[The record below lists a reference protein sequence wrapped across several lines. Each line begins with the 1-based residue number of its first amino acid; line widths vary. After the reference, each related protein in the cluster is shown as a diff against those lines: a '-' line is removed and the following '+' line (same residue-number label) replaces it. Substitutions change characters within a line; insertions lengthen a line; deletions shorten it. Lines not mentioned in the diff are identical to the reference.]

1 MEYTVI
7 GDTANV
13 AARLEQAAE
22 PGTILVSEATH
33 LLAQDYTRVEPV
45 GPLILKGKPEPISA
59 YRLLGVSHRRSGL
72 RESTAPRMAIFVN
85 RVSELAILNSFL
97 QQVENGHGQAVG
109 LVGEPGIGKSR
120 LLAEFRRQVSDGRVT
135 WVEGRCLSYGTA
147 IPYLL
152 VLDLLRS
159 NCGVLDTD
167 VASRRSSAS
176 SKYASDSLFAQRS
189 GPK

>member
-1 MEYTVI
+1 
-7 GDTANV
+7 
-13 AARLEQAAE
+13 
-22 PGTILVSEATH
+22 
-33 LLAQDYTRVEPV
+33 
-45 GPLILKGKPEPISA
+45 
-59 YRLLGVSHRRSGL
+59 
-72 RESTAPRMAIFVN
+72 MAIFVN